1 MAQIDWQSIMS
12 GNSQP
17 KKRYSGANIKFFFAY
32 NENKEKSLAQGRP
45 IFDEIPSISIQWP
58 GMDETVRKIEPQDMA
73 EYPELYARF
82 KAGSDPVSEGSPLAE
97 WPLMTGSAM
106 RELQYLG
113 FKTVEQLAAASDEV
127 KRKLGPLSKFVKLAK
142 DWLDAA
148 QSDQG
153 EVVKFKQLLDV
164 ETSRRKALE
173 QKVELLLQRVEANEG
188 IDLRDQRK
196 EVIRSTQAL
205 ATPVEALE
213 EGIIEAEDERSETQE
228 VRRRGRPRKV

>member
-1 MAQIDWQSIMS
+1 MAQIDWQSIMN

-32 NENKEKSLAQGRP
+32 NENKEKSLKEGRP

-58 GMDETVRKIEPQDMA
+58 GMDETVRRIEPQDIQ

-82 KAGSDPVSEGSPLAE
+82 KAGSDPVAEGSPIAE

-113 FKTVEQLAAASDEV
+113 FKTIEQLAAASDEV
-127 KRKLGPLSKFVKLAK
+127 KRKLGPLSKFIKLAQ

-148 QSDQG
+148 KSDQG
-153 EVVKFKQLLDV
+153 EVVKLKQLLDV
-164 ETSRRKALE
+164 ETSRRKQLE
-173 QKVELLLQRVEANEG
+173 HKVELLLQRVEANEG
-188 IDLRDQRK
+188 IDLRAQRK
-196 EVIRSTQAL
+196 EVI
-205 ATPVEALE
+205 PPPEALE
-213 EGIIEAEDERSETQE
+213 EGIIEAQEERAETQG
-228 VRRRGRPRKV
+228 VRRRGRPKKV

>member
-1 MAQIDWQSIMS
+1 MAQIDWQSIMN

-32 NENKEKSLAQGRP
+32 NENKEKSLKEGRP

-58 GMDETVRKIEPQDMA
+58 GMDETVRRIEPQDIQ

-82 KAGSDPVSEGSPLAE
+82 KAGSDPVAEGSPIAE

-113 FKTVEQLAAASDEV
+113 FKTIEQLAAASDEV
-127 KRKLGPLSKFVKLAK
+127 KRKLGPLSKFSKLAQ

-148 QSDQG
+148 KSDQG
-153 EVVKFKQLLDV
+153 EVVKLKQLLDV
-164 ETSRRKALE
+164 ETSRRKQLE
-173 QKVELLLQRVEANEG
+173 HKVELLLQRVEANEG
-188 IDLRDQRK
+188 IDLREQRK
-196 EVIRSTQAL
+196 EVI
-205 ATPVEALE
+205 PPPEALE
-213 EGIIEAEDERSETQE
+213 EGIIEAQEERAEAQE